1 MDNSSSPLRDQPNH
15 QPNVHHRNS
24 RVSGAYRVE
33 LTGCDPKASPAYI
46 GKRCRRL
53 KIMIAETVKVQ
64 RFPFWNKLV
73 STNRIVFAVPLGN
86 GEFIEHVIY
95 NDPREHRIIT
105 YSQNG
110 ETMRSGVP
118 AWEVTVEMANMFLD
132 EVSVYATAAQR
143 IQNAWDAVERGFCP
157 AHEIDIPKA
166 PPALTPALKVVFGD
180 GYRSLF
186 FKLQARKLAALESI
200 AAVQLILDEDIVTSQ
215 SMVAEFAEM
224 HAISPIGSAMSRDL
238 AGQVPLVSTPV
249 EIPAEP
255 NEAKTTANHEG

>member
-1 MDNSSSPLRDQPNH
+1 MDNSSNQSESNG
-15 QPNVHHRNS
+15 HHRNS

-64 RFPFWNKLV
+64 RFPFWNKLI

-86 GEFIEHVIY
+86 GEFVEHVIY

-118 AWEVTVEMANMFLD
+118 AWEVTLEMANMFLD
-132 EVSVYATAAQR
+132 AVSVYATAAQR

-166 PPALTPALKVVFGD
+166 PPALTPELRVVFGD
-180 GYRSLF
+180 GYRSLL
-186 FKLQARKLAALESI
+186 FKLQARKMAALEAISTM
-200 AAVQLILDEDIVTSQ
+200 QLALDEELVTSQ
-215 SMVAEFAEM
+215 SMVAEFAEA
-224 HAISPIGSAMSRDL
+224 HALSGNGSAISRDL

-249 EIPAEP
+249 DIPAEP
-255 NEAKTTANHEG
+255 NETKTASKTASDTVA